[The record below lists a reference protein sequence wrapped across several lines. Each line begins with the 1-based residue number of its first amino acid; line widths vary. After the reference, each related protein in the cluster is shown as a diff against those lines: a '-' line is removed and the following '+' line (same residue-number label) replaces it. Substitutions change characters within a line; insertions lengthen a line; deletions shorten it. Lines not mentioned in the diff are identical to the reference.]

1 MQKNFPPKVKD
12 VALKT
17 QHIIQLLIFFF
28 FFHRKAY
35 LMFPI
40 RLRSRNL
47 KRLLTFEV
55 KFKFSSKKS
64 LGQKQFQ
71 II

>member
-28 FFHRKAY
+28 FSQKGIPHVPYQATQQK
-35 LMFPI
+35 
-40 RLRSRNL
+40 
-47 KRLLTFEV
+47 FE
-55 KFKFSSKKS
+55 KTTYF
-64 LGQKQFQ
+64 
-71 II
+71 